1 MILPHM
7 GRNYDGKY
15 LAQWIQMQK
24 PRLDR
29 VDERSNQEI
38 KPIYEVSGGIAMEG
52 TAQTIQEQ
60 KMLIKEAQMQVD
72 ALRRLG
78 NWQRGCLSIAVIGVI
93 LAVNGFY
100 MNAGTLR
107 GVFGIILAV
116 LFSAMALVIWTGRKN
131 GKKNVKKILEAAGQ
145 PISENL

>member
-1 MILPHM
+1 MR
-7 GRNYDGKY
+7 G
-15 LAQWIQMQK
+15 
-24 PRLDR
+24 
-29 VDERSNQEI
+29 E
-38 KPIYEVSGGIAMEG
+38 
-52 TAQTIQEQ
+52 AQTIQEQ
-60 KMLIKEAQMQVD
+60 NMLIKEAQMQMD

-116 LFSAMALVIWTGRKN
+116 LFSAMAIVIWTGRKN
-131 GKKNVKKILEAAGQ
+131 GKENVKRILEAVHQ
-145 PISENL
+145 PISGDL

>member
-1 MILPHM
+1 M
-7 GRNYDGKY
+7 
-15 LAQWIQMQK
+15 
-24 PRLDR
+24 
-29 VDERSNQEI
+29 
-38 KPIYEVSGGIAMEG
+38 SGD
-52 TAQTIQEQ
+52 AQTIQEQ
-60 KMLIKEAQMQVD
+60 NMLIKEAQMQMD

-116 LFSAMALVIWTGRKN
+116 LFSAMAKKWKREREKDSGGCSSADFRRLV
-131 GKKNVKKILEAAGQ
+131 KIRFIFRICESGHLEMV
-145 PISENL
+145 

>member
-1 MILPHM
+1 MFS
-7 GRNYDGKY
+7 GVKQGTGT
-15 LAQWIQMQK
+15 
-24 PRLDR
+24 
-29 VDERSNQEI
+29 EI
-38 KPIYEVSGGIAMEG
+38 KMKTVYEMSGGIAMNSG
-52 TAQTIQEQ
+52 AAQTIQDQ
-60 KMLIKEAQMQVD
+60 NMLIREAQMQMD
-72 ALRRLG
+72 AIRRLG

-116 LFSAMALVIWTGRKN
+116 CFFAMALVIWTGRKN
-131 GKKNVKKILEAAGQ
+131 GKENVKKILEAAHQ

>member
-1 MILPHM
+1 M
-7 GRNYDGKY
+7 N
-15 LAQWIQMQK
+15 
-24 PRLDR
+24 
-29 VDERSNQEI
+29 
-38 KPIYEVSGGIAMEG
+38 SGA
-52 TAQTIQEQ
+52 AQTIQDQ
-60 KMLIKEAQMQVD
+60 NMLIREAQMQMD

-78 NWQRGCLSIAVIGVI
+78 NWQRGCLSAGVIGVF

-100 MNAGTLR
+100 MNVGTLR

-116 LFSAMALVIWTGRKN
+116 LSFASAFVIWTGRQN